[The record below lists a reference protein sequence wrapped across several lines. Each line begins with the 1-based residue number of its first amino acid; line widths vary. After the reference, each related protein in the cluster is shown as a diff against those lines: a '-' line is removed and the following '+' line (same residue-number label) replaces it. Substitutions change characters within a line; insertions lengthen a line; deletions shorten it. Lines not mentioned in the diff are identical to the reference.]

1 MDTMTILSNYFNT
14 ALIGGIVLLATACVF
29 AFIDFSKNKSTVTNA
44 WRALSGITF
53 VLGIVITVGMLIYS
67 MWGRY
72 CKPPTKTTVVEN
84 GRYNSSPIELN
95 GQ

>member
-1 MDTMTILSNYFNT
+1 MDAMTIMSNYFNT

-29 AFIDFSKNKSTVTNA
+29 AFIDFSKNKSTTNA
-44 WRALSGITF
+44 WRALSGIAF

-72 CKPPTKTTVVEN
+72 CKPHTKTTVIEN